1 MAPRSKK
8 LLYSAGISVNPAK
21 AYGNLANILNTRGD
35 SEAAEIA
42 YKSALSHRGNMAD
55 VHYNLAILLQVSN
68 NTYPAEVGESH
79 HPYKPNRSALST
91 VDMLITYSSI
101 TCTCN
106 DKTRTME
113 YPEFLGF
120 GDSDWKWTP
129 GLYLD

>member
-91 VDMLITYSSI
+91 VDMLITYLSI
-101 TCTCN
+101 ACI

-113 YPEFLGF
+113 YPEFLGL
-120 GDSDWKWTP
+120 GDSDCKWTQ